1 MGFTQLQCPACGA
14 PTAISD
20 STETAQC
27 LYCRSKFAVE
37 HHGNNATASLLKDL
51 SASMAQSQE
60 RIQASLTATLT
71 QQQEAQ
77 QRQWR
82 EQQRQNRIDSLERQL
97 LTVQSEIRT
106 LTRTKLT
113 GQGKREL
120 HQLRQQETQLT
131 GQLTELTGTERDQAP
146 GQPANAL
153 GCFTA
158 MLIFVLIMGLFQAI
172 GIANVDSTFASIIG
186 MVVFLFGI
194 GVFFYVRNGAAS

>member
-120 HQLRQQETQLT
+120 HQLRQQEAQLM
-131 GQLTELTGTERDQAP
+131 GQLTELTPTSIEKVP
-146 GQPANAL
+146 GQPANGF
-153 GCFTA
+153 GCLSAVIVF
-158 MLIFVLIMGLFQAI
+158 MVIMSILQAI
-172 GIANVDSTFASIIG
+172 GAEDVGAIFALLI
-186 MVVFLFGI
+186 GI

>member
-1 MGFTQLQCPACGA
+1 MGFTQLQCPTCGA

-20 STETAQC
+20 STETALC
-27 LYCRSKFAVE
+27 LYCRSQFAVE

-82 EQQRQNRIDSLERQL
+82 EQQRQNRNDSLERQL

-120 HQLRQQETQLT
+120 HQLRQQEAQLM
-131 GQLTELTGTERDQAP
+131 GQLTELTPTSIEKVP
-146 GQPANAL
+146 GQPANGF
-153 GCFTA
+153 GCLSAVIVF
-158 MLIFVLIMGLFQAI
+158 MVIMSILQAI
-172 GIANVDSTFASIIG
+172 GAEDVGAIFALLI
-186 MVVFLFGI
+186 GI